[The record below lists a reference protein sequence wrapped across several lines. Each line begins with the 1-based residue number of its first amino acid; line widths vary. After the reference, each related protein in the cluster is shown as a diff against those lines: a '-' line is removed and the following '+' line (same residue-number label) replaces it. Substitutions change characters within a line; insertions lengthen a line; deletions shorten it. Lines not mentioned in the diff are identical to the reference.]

1 MRIGVAINENR
12 LDGKAIDDD
21 GDNLFQ
27 MRQNLGTGL
36 SFVPI

>member
-1 MRIGVAINENR
+1 MRIDVATIENR
-12 LDGKAIDDD
+12 LDGKSIDDD

-27 MRQNLGTGL
+27 MRQNLGTGF

>member
-12 LDGKAIDDD
+12 LDGKTIDDD
-21 GDNLFQ
+21 GDKQFQ
-27 MRQNLGTGL
+27 MRQNLGTGF